1 MKNSLS
7 LGLIL
12 SGLLLLNV
20 VAFAQDPDLTA
31 EEVLKNT
38 VAASSNMHGCDFP
51 RLDKENRAYFRLYS
65 PDVKRLQIDICGKK
79 YEMNKD
85 ENGWWTVNRSVSGRF
100 PLLLLA
106 CGRFLGH
113 RPDELHF
120 LRMQPYGKR
129 H

>member
-65 PDVKRLQIDICGKK
+65 PDVKRLQI
-79 YEMNKD
+79 
-85 ENGWWTVNRSVSGRF
+85 VSGRF

>member
-38 VAASSNMHGCDFP
+38 VAASSNMHGCDFH
-51 RLDKENRAYFRLYS
+51 A
-65 PDVKRLQIDICGKK
+65 
-79 YEMNKD
+79 
-85 ENGWWTVNRSVSGRF
+85 
-100 PLLLLA
+100 
-106 CGRFLGH
+106 
-113 RPDELHF
+113 
-120 LRMQPYGKR
+120 
-129 H
+129 

>member
-38 VAASSNMHGCDFP
+38 VAASSNMHGCDSTLRQGEPGLFP
-51 RLDKENRAYFRLYS
+51 SLFA
-65 PDVKRLQIDICGKK
+65 
-79 YEMNKD
+79 
-85 ENGWWTVNRSVSGRF
+85 GRKT
-100 PLLLLA
+100 LA
-106 CGRFLGH
+106 DRYM
-113 RPDELHF
+113 R
-120 LRMQPYGKR
+120 
-129 H
+129 

>member
-38 VAASSNMHGCDFP
+38 VAP
-51 RLDKENRAYFRLYS
+51 L
-65 PDVKRLQIDICGKK
+65 PIC
-79 YEMNKD
+79 
-85 ENGWWTVNRSVSGRF
+85 TVVISH
-100 PLLLLA
+100 A
-106 CGRFLGH
+106 
-113 RPDELHF
+113 
-120 LRMQPYGKR
+120 
-129 H
+129 

>member
-20 VAFAQDPDLTA
+20 AAFAQDPDLTA

-65 PDVKRLQIDICGKK
+65 PDVKRCLSEFSDKHRYPNLDIILTLYCK
-79 YEMNKD
+79 
-85 ENGWWTVNRSVSGRF
+85 
-100 PLLLLA
+100 
-106 CGRFLGH
+106 
-113 RPDELHF
+113 
-120 LRMQPYGKR
+120 
-129 H
+129 